1 MQLRTVIWAHKM
13 RIKKLVF
20 AKLERMR
27 LLSESELRNILFNE
41 IKENKKFLETLYHQT
56 NSNKLLK

>member
-1 MQLRTVIWAHKM
+1 MQLRTVIWVHQM